1 MQEINIHLGQTR
13 SRVAVPC
20 VRNMDGYV
28 CERKIVLNVGGKLLW
43 SHFGLVSP
51 WFSFRLRCHSSR
63 DTIPFKWFFAT
74 LPQSLLNMDMAHISD
89 SRRTIVPW
97 ENCNGCRICSAKW
110 VMIFINGLALCL
122 ISVDGREWVSRS
134 RFSLHITFWAVSGD
148 ERRFFT
154 SFSVT
159 CKWFAQRP
167 EKQYAKKQRL
177 RDTQMKHELIRNG
190 LWGRCVVAS
199 NQRLTIP

>member
-13 SRVAVPC
+13 RRVAVPC
-20 VRNMDGYV
+20 VRNMDGFV
-28 CERKIVLNVGGKLLW
+28 CERTIVLNVVGKWLW

-51 WFSFRLRCHSSR
+51 WFSFRLWCHSSR
-63 DTIPFKWFFAT
+63 DTISFKRFFVP
-74 LPQSLLNMDMAHISD
+74 LPQPMSNKAHISV

-97 ENCNGCRICSAKW
+97 ENCNGCKICSAKW
-110 VMIFINGLALCL
+110 VMIFINGLALFL

-134 RFSLHITFWAVSGD
+134 RFPPHITFGAVSGD

-159 CKWFAQRP
+159 CKWFVWRP
-167 EKQYAKKQRL
+167 EKQYAKKNS
-177 RDTQMKHELIRNG
+177 D
-190 LWGRCVVAS
+190 CVTRKWNMSWYEMVSGDAV
-199 NQRLTIP
+199 L